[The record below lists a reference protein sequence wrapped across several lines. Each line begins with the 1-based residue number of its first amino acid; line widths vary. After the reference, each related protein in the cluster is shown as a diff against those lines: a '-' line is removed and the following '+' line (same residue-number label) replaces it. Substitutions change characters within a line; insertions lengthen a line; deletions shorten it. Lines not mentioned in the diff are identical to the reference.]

1 MPVSREEAAKSIETL
16 RQYAAENNLWSI
28 DVQDHWVEMFA
39 RNPKESAQMFESN
52 SDALNW
58 AEQQRG
64 DEYGG

>member
-1 MPVSREEAAKSIETL
+1 MVSREDAERAIETL

-39 RNPKESAQMFESN
+39 RNPKESAQMFES
-52 SDALNW
+52 SVDALDW

-64 DEYGG
+64 AEHGG